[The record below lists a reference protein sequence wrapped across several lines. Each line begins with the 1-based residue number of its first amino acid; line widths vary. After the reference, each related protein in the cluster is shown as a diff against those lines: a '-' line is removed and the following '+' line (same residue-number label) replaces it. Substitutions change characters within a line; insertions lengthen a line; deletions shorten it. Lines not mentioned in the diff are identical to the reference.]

1 MVNVA
6 FFAACTTE
14 ELVNAPD
21 SLALFFE
28 KVFGPSDS
36 AHVASAI
43 VISLSAAG
51 AMLSLTFANV
61 RVKQEIARNGLVPA
75 PEFWSKTSHRRTPA
89 HALVLHWIFSVVCV
103 TITPLNNAD
112 GFLIMSTFYSYVHTW
127 ISSGFPDRS
136 SCRCPCISK
145 SDQLTHYM
153 QLCSAALLC
162 APLGFLASNLKMV
175 IGNPRVLRSGI
186 GFLVLS
192 C

>member
-14 ELVNAPD
+14 EIVNAPD
-21 SLALFFE
+21 TLALFFE

-51 AMLSLTFANV
+51 AMMSLTFANV
-61 RVKQEIARNGLVPA
+61 RVKQEIARNGLTPV

-89 HALVLHWIFSVVCV
+89 NALVLHWIFSVVCIA
-103 TITPLNNAD
+103 ITPLNNAD

-127 ISSGFPDRS
+127 ISSRCPDRS
-136 SCRCPCISK
+136 SFRCPYVSIPK
-145 SDQLTHYM
+145 SDPLTRYI
-153 QLCSAALLC
+153 QLCSAALLR
-162 APLGFLASNLKMV
+162 AHLGFLASNWKIV
-175 IGNPRVLRSGI
+175 SGNPRVRR
-186 GFLVLS
+186 
-192 C
+192 